1 MKIAVTATGPGL
13 DAAVEPRFGR
23 CPYFLIVDPDSLD
36 LEAIE
41 NPNVALGGGAG
52 IQSAQLIAEK
62 GAKVVL
68 TGNCGPNAY
77 QTLSAA
83 SVGVVVGC
91 SGTVRQVV
99 EQFKAGQLNAAS
111 EPSVAS
117 KFGMGGGS
125 GMGAGRGMGGGM
137 GQGSGMGRGMGRGMG
152 GEGGMGR
159 GMGTGAGF
167 PAATGAPPAQPV
179 QKLSKEDELATLK
192 QQSEALAQ
200 QMQQAQDRIKQL
212 EQEG

>member
-1 MKIAVTATGPGL
+1 MKIAITATGPDL
-13 DAAVEPRFGR
+13 DATVEPRFGR
-23 CPYFLIVDPDSLD
+23 CPYFLIVDPDSLSF
-36 LEAIE
+36 ESVE
-41 NPNVALGGGAG
+41 NPNAALGAGAG

-62 GAKVVL
+62 AAEVVL

-83 SVGVVVGC
+83 GIGVVIGC

-111 EPSVAS
+111 GPSVAS

-125 GMGAGRGMGGGM
+125 GVGA
-137 GQGSGMGRGMGRGMG
+137 GRGMGRGMG
-152 GEGGMGR
+152 MR
-159 GMGTGAGF
+159 AGF
-167 PAATGAPPAQPV
+167 PAAAGALPQQPV
-179 QKLSKEDELATLK
+179 QGESKKDELAMLK
-192 QQSEALAQ
+192 QQAEALAQ